1 MTCKISGLL
10 VASGTHRGVE
20 WHTHKAPFYGVN
32 GYMRIPE
39 GHPWRDLT
47 YAEINRRVRESD
59 TERFDG
65 GAWELTFKNG
75 AWIGFDTQ
83 HAWDSWPDMSF
94 PWRPDGTE
102 PYDTQWTPE
111 LVAVNARRWCD
122 LIADEVAA

>member
-1 MTCKISGLL
+1 MTCKISSSL

-20 WHTHKAPFYGVN
+20 WYTRESVFYGVN
-32 GYMRIPE
+32 GYMQIPE

-47 YAEINRRVRESD
+47 YREINQRVPESD
-59 TERFDG
+59 KERLDG
-65 GAWELTFKNG
+65 GAWELTYKDG

-102 PYDTQWTPE
+102 PCDTQWTPE
-111 LVAVNARRWCD
+111 LVAENARRWCD
-122 LIADEVAA
+122 LIADEVTA